1 MAGDIRCVRERG
13 PCRPRKLRFVVEAQ
27 RSPGGT
33 MSPLMATHI
42 EHPELRPFE
51 PGIAKDAVET
61 FLFRLPLHCRGA
73 RRDQS
78 RHLADP
84 AGQHGRRGAQ
94 VFDAGVGAG
103 ADEDAVDR
111 DIRQL
116 SAGRDPHIVERVAQI
131 FGPRRIVLAR
141 GIGDAAVDRQSV
153 VRRRAPGDD
162 RRNRSGVERN
172 FTIECRLRI
181 RGKAQTRPRPHGR
194 TLRHGARTGGL
205 SDS

>member
-13 PCRPRKLRFVVEAQ
+13 TLPAAEIAVRRRGAALAGRHDVAVDADAH
-27 RSPGGT
+27 RASR
-33 MSPLMATHI
+33 
-42 EHPELRPFE
+42 LRPFQ

-61 FLFRLPLHCRGA
+61 FLFRLPLHRRGA

-78 RHLADP
+78 RHLAHA
-84 AGQHGRRGAQ
+84 AGEHGGRSAQ

-116 SAGRDPHIVERVAQI
+116 PAGRDPHIVERVAQI
-131 FGPRRIVLAR
+131 FGAHRIVLAR
-141 GIGDAAVDRQSV
+141 RIGDAAVDRQSV
-153 VRRRAPGDD
+153 VGRRAPGDD
-162 RRNRSGVERN
+162 RRDRPGVERD
-172 FTIECRLRI
+172 FTIECRAPDRWQ
-181 RGKAQTRPRPHGR
+181 AWTRPRPPGR
-194 TLRHGARTGGL
+194 TPRHGARTGGL